1 MEELNSEK
9 AKKFNIEI
17 DKLYEI
23 MKQQVPLKRIGDP
36 KEFGFLVAFIA
47 SEQASYINGANIPID
62 GGLLKSI

>member
-1 MEELNSEK
+1 MKELNSEK

-17 DKLYEI
+17 DELYNN
-23 MKQQVPLKRIGDP
+23 MKGQVPLNRIGDP
-36 KEFGFLVAFIA
+36 KEFGFLVAFLA